1 MVKYQQFYTVQS
13 SRYPEKP
20 SHSQGSAIYLE
31 KMIAVGVR
39 VDRYGAEDILQKKIN
54 LSDGKRLCYT
64 DVFLQCSLLD
74 ISPSTDRL
82 EERERR
88 QRTGQG
94 RKKKSKRHKRKRR
107 GEREVTAGKKEC
119 YNNLCVVHVFIS
131 YISCMWWISSWHF
144 HTHL

>member
-1 MVKYQQFYTVQS
+1 MVKYRQFYIVQS

-31 KMIAVGVR
+31 KIIAVGVR

-82 EERERR
+82 EERQRKGDKEEKRR
-88 QRTGQG
+88 VRGIRG
-94 RKKKSKRHKRKRR
+94 RKEEK
-107 GEREVTAGKKEC
+107 EREQQERKSAITIYV
-119 YNNLCVVHVFIS
+119 LF
-131 YISCMWWISSWHF
+131 MF
-144 HTHL
+144 

>member
-1 MVKYQQFYTVQS
+1 MVKYWQFYTVQS

-31 KMIAVGVR
+31 KIIAVGVR

-88 QRTGQG
+88 QRKGDKEEKRRVRGIRG
-94 RKKKSKRHKRKRR
+94 RKEEK
-107 GEREVTAGKKEC
+107 EREQQERKSAITIYV
-119 YNNLCVVHVFIS
+119 LF
-131 YISCMWWISSWHF
+131 MF
-144 HTHL
+144 

>member
-1 MVKYQQFYTVQS
+1 MVKYWQFYTVQS

-31 KMIAVGVR
+31 KIIAVGVR

-54 LSDGKRLCYT
+54 LSNGKRLCYT

-82 EERERR
+82 EERQRKGDKEEKRR
-88 QRTGQG
+88 VRGIRG
-94 RKKKSKRHKRKRR
+94 RKEEK
-107 GEREVTAGKKEC
+107 ERERQERKSAITIYV
-119 YNNLCVVHVFIS
+119 LF
-131 YISCMWWISSWHF
+131 MF
-144 HTHL
+144 

>member
-1 MVKYQQFYTVQS
+1 MVKYRQFYTVQS

-31 KMIAVGVR
+31 KIIAVGVR

-82 EERERR
+82 EERQRKGDKEEKRR
-88 QRTGQG
+88 VRGIRG
-94 RKKKSKRHKRKRR
+94 RKEEK
-107 GEREVTAGKKEC
+107 EREQQERKSAITIYV
-119 YNNLCVVHVFIS
+119 LF
-131 YISCMWWISSWHF
+131 MF
-144 HTHL
+144 